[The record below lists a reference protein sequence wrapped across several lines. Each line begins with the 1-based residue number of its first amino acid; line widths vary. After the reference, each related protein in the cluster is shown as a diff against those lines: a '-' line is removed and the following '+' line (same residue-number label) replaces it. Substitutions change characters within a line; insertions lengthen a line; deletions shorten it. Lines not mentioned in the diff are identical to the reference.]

1 MLTLSS
7 KVRKT
12 LGRKT
17 KSLRVK
23 GILPAVVYGPQ
34 KKSIPLELDYKSFE
48 EIYRQAG
55 ESSLILLDIASPEI
69 KTENKPQVLIHDV
82 KLDPLSGKFI
92 HVDLYQAPLTVEVE
106 AKVPIVFEGEAPAVK
121 ELGGTLVKNISD
133 LEVKALPQNLP
144 KEIRVNISLLK
155 NFEDHILIKDLKLAV
170 GVKILKDS
178 GEIIARIAPPEKIEV
193 ELEKPIEEKI
203 EEVEKVEPEKV
214 KESEEER

>member
-1 MLTLSS
+1 MLTLSA

-55 ESSLILLDIASPEI
+55 ESSLILLDIDSPGI
-69 KTENKPQVLIHDV
+69 KNKLQVLIHDV
-82 KLDPLSGKFI
+82 KLNPLSGKFI
-92 HVDLYQAPLTVEVE
+92 HVDLYQAPLTVGVE

-144 KEIRVNISLLK
+144 KEIRINISLLK
-155 NFEDHILIKDLKLAV
+155 NFEDHILIKDLKLPL

-178 GEIIARIAPPEKIEV
+178 GEIIVRIAPPEKIEV

-214 KESEEER
+214 KENEEER